1 MNNLIIYNNNNKLR
15 IILDTITITNFFMNI
30 ILIYLYNH
38 NKTFNKSINFV
49 FLNIKDIT
57 KIYCSKIK
65 KKIQDI
71 YYNIKKKMIFFFI

>member
-1 MNNLIIYNNNNKLR
+1 MNNSIIHYNNNKLR
-15 IILDTITITNFFMNI
+15 IILDTMTIANFFGNI
-30 ILIYLYNH
+30 VIIYLYNH

-57 KIYCSKIK
+57 KIYCTKIK

-71 YYNIKKKMIFFFI
+71 YFNIKKNLNIF